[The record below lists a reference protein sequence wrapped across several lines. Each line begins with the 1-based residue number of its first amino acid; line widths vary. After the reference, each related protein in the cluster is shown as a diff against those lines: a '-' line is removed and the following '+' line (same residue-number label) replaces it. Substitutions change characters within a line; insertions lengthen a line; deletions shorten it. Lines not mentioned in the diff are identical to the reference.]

1 LQVVSLPD
9 ALALCLLVRDREPT
23 RFGRV
28 ALRWH
33 SRFCAETPSL
43 QLEDARV
50 VLDLLSALAG
60 SEPRPAA
67 RALRELLASY
77 DGRLADP
84 VRHWEA
90 ELAATLRR

>member
-1 LQVVSLPD
+1 MSLPD
-9 ALALCLLVRDREPT
+9 ALALCLLVRDREPA
-23 RFGRV
+23 RFPRV

-33 SRFCAETPSL
+33 SRFCVETPSV

-60 SEPRPAA
+60 PEPRPAA

-77 DGRLADP
+77 DRKLGDS
-84 VRHWEA
+84 VRQWEA
-90 ELAATLRR
+90 ELAAALGPR

>member
-1 LQVVSLPD
+1 MSLPD
-9 ALALCLLVRDREPT
+9 ALALCLLVRDREPA
-23 RFGRV
+23 RFPRV

-33 SRFCAETPSL
+33 SRFCAETPSV

-60 SEPRPAA
+60 AEPRPAA

-77 DGRLADP
+77 DRRLGDS

-90 ELAATLRR
+90 QLGAALGPR